1 MAILLKSYA
10 KTYIARWLKIPLWGV
25 KKRMNNSATKS
36 IFLVSACLMGLCTR
50 YDGIIKSDAESKN
63 FLKDNIWIPVCPE
76 QLGGMPTPRP
86 AADII
91 GGNGHDV
98 LQGKASVC
106 TKDGVDVTTSFIQG
120 AQQVL
125 QIAKSHEI
133 KGVCLKSRSPSCAIS
148 GTIGVTAALLADHGY
163 RLYEF

>member
-1 MAILLKSYA
+1 
-10 KTYIARWLKIPLWGV
+10 
-25 KKRMNNSATKS
+25 MNDSPTKS

-50 YDGIIKSDAESKN
+50 YDGIIKPDAESKI
-63 FLKDNIWIPVCPE
+63 FLKDSIWIPVCPE

-98 LQGKASVC
+98 LQGKASIR
-106 TKDGVDVTTSFIQG
+106 TKEGVDVTTSFIQG

-125 QIAKSHEI
+125 QIAKRHEI
-133 KGVCLKSRSPSCAIS
+133 KGVCLI
-148 GTIGVTAALLADHGY
+148 ALLRFLLACGRSLLSRYSYHY
-163 RLYEF
+163 HYL